1 MSAAKKLPDAV
12 LSCLYRWMQHNGEL
26 DKLTLQAAIK
36 QTVPETP
43 EGSTVRRLES
53 MRGKYD
59 AMFDAGYFNAL
70 KPEQA
75 QKRRCELV
83 AETMGADTVKEIL
96 TDERIALLF
105 PATPPEVRKTR
116 LPLSVGSDG
125 FDRQMDYTIKA
136 YLPANSLCSIY
147 GPSGSYKSF
156 LAVSW
161 ACHIAAGLQ
170 WSARS
175 VASGSALYVVGE
187 GGLGV
192 PRRVRAWE
200 RTYNDDKRLTN
211 LYLVNRPVFPV
222 RSDEVAEVILAAK
235 QVEATTGQPVR
246 LIVIDTLARC
256 FGGNDENDARD
267 MGAFIEG
274 CDTIKRETGATL
286 LVVHHSGKDEGKGA
300 RGSSAFRAAL
310 DAEFNVRREGAGG
323 ALILRCTKM
332 KDAEEPGQCA
342 YDLKAVGLFTD
353 SDGDDVYSLVVVDV
367 PREARDTDPELENVK
382 RLTDNHAALWQCI
395 RSRKAQG
402 EPCNRAVVRD
412 DIIAMFGES
421 GRKSFP
427 RWLEKLV
434 RDELIEVS
442 ENGDIVMTG
451 KE

>member
-1 MSAAKKLPDAV
+1 
-12 LSCLYRWMQHNGEL
+12 
-26 DKLTLQAAIK
+26 
-36 QTVPETP
+36 
-43 EGSTVRRLES
+43 
-53 MRGKYD
+53 
-59 AMFDAGYFNAL
+59 
-70 KPEQA
+70 
-75 QKRRCELV
+75 
-83 AETMGADTVKEIL
+83 
-96 TDERIALLF
+96 
-105 PATPPEVRKTR
+105 
-116 LPLSVGSDG
+116 
-125 FDRQMDYTIKA
+125 
-136 YLPANSLCSIY
+136 
-147 GPSGSYKSF
+147 
-156 LAVSW
+156 
-161 ACHIAAGLQ
+161 
-170 WSARS
+170 
-175 VASGSALYVVGE
+175 
-187 GGLGV
+187 
-192 PRRVRAWE
+192 
-200 RTYNDDKRLTN
+200 
-211 LYLVNRPVFPV
+211 
-222 RSDEVAEVILAAK
+222 
-235 QVEATTGQPVR
+235 
-246 LIVIDTLARC
+246 
-256 FGGNDENDARD
+256 
-267 MGAFIEG
+267 

-367 PREARDTDPELENVK
+367 PREPRDTDPELENVK

-421 GRKSFP
+421 GRKSFH

-442 ENGDIVMTG
+442 DSGDITMVG